1 MVGTERI
8 DLREEEKLRLS
19 YFKRMSSETAEYA
32 KILIQNYG
40 NLRKAL
46 ESFDND
52 PNYQDQSRKISEL
65 IKVEE
70 HLSNYKINGQPKSL
84 LELIDKF
91 EPERE
96 DTVII
101 DKSEL
106 EKRLNKSE
114 E

>member
-8 DLREEEKLRLS
+8 DLQEEEKLRLS
-19 YFKRMSSETAEYA
+19 YFKRMSPENAQYA
-32 KILIQNYG
+32 KILILNYG
-40 NLRKAL
+40 SLREAL
-46 ESFDND
+46 KVFDND
-52 PNYQDQSRKISEL
+52 SNYSDQLKKISEL

-70 HLSNYKINGQPKSL
+70 HLSLYKINGQSKSL
-84 LELIDKF
+84 SELIDKF

-106 EKRLNKSE
+106 EKRLGKTE
-114 E
+114 